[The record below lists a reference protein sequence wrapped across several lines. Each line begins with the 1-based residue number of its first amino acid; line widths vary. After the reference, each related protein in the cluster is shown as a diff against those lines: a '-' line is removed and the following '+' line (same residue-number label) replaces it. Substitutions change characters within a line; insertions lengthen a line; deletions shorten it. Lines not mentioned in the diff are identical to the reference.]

1 MGVKKRNIQILH
13 FPFPPPPHHN
23 SSENKRKRKLPPK
36 ISSRGKSTNENSFQQ
51 TAKEEGR
58 EKGIKMGFPRSPKAD
73 GGGGG
78 TMIHT
83 VHSSMASFFQPRRLL
98 HLQHPRVRVGRC
110 GNSRRERRFG
120 EVLGSRKESLRG
132 VSGLRGG
139 GGRSRTCRE
148 L

>member
-78 TMIHT
+78 GDHDS
-83 VHSSMASFFQPRRLL
+83 HS
-98 HLQHPRVRVGRC
+98 
-110 GNSRRERRFG
+110 
-120 EVLGSRKESLRG
+120 
-132 VSGLRGG
+132 
-139 GGRSRTCRE
+139 T
-148 L
+148 